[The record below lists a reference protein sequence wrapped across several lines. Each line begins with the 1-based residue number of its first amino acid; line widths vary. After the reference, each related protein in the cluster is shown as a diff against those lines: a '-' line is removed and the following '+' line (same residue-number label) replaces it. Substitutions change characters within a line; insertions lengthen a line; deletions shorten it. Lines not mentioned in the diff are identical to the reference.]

1 MSNQDSKF
9 FNLFS
14 LILGILIVITI
25 ILFAFSR
32 AVGNNTQRA
41 HIITEPKYVA
51 DVEKNLTTARVAVA
65 GRDNS
70 QLAIT
75 PGASAVLTEV
85 ALPTDGPSVYAAVCS
100 ACPSGG
106 IAGAPKAGDTA
117 AWAPRIAQGKAIL
130 YKHSIEGFSGKAGVM
145 PAKGGRADLS
155 DELVRAAVD
164 HMVAQ
169 LP

>member
-1 MSNQDSKF
+1 MSKQDSQF

-14 LILGILIVITI
+14 LVLGILIVITI
-25 ILFAFSR
+25 ILFAFARS
-32 AVGNNTQRA
+32 VGDDTQRA
-41 HIITEPKYVA
+41 HVLTEPKYVA

-70 QLAIT
+70 ALAIA
-75 PGASAVLTEV
+75 PGAGAIVTEL
-85 ALPTDGPSVYAAVCS
+85 ALPTDGPSVYATVCG
-100 ACPSGG
+100 ACHTGG
-106 IAGAPKAGDTA
+106 IGGAPKTGDAA
-117 AWAPRIAQGKAIL
+117 AWSSRIAQGKAIL
-130 YKHSIEGFSGKAGVM
+130 YKHSIEGYTGQAGVM

-155 DELVRAAVD
+155 DELVQAAVD